1 MTTAPNPPTERRLY
15 QITADR
21 LREHIRK
28 HNIMPGTRLAPER
41 DLAQMLGVS
50 RPSLREALIALEIE
64 GSVEIRMGSGIYV
77 CEHLLGVK
85 GRTRTL
91 GESPSELM
99 QARALIEGEC
109 VMLACVKG
117 TKADYA
123 YLQGCIDKMREGAGK
138 GTPALDED
146 RKFHQRLARMSGNST
161 LLRIITA
168 LFEERY
174 SPLLAH
180 ISEHSENRDTWAHA
194 VVEHEAILQA
204 VQARDLIGA
213 QTAMRQ
219 HLRASEARWLQ
230 GMDAEV
236 NGASMP

>member
-1 MTTAPNPPTERRLY
+1 MTAPNPPAERRLY

-28 HNIMPGTRLAPER
+28 HDIKPGSRLAPER
-41 DLAQMLGVS
+41 DLAQLLGVS

-85 GRTRTL
+85 GKTLTL

-109 VMLACVKG
+109 VMLACLHG
-117 TKADYA
+117 SKADYR
-123 YLQGCIDKMREGAGK
+123 YLQTCIDKMREGVEK
-138 GTPALDED
+138 GVPALEDD
-146 RKFHQRLARMSGNST
+146 RKFHQRLAKMSGNST
-161 LLRIITA
+161 LVRIITS

-174 SPLLAH
+174 SPLSAH
-180 ISEHSENRDTWAHA
+180 ISEHSENRQTWATA
-194 VVEHEAILQA
+194 VTEHEAILRA

-219 HLRASEARWLQ
+219 HLRKSEERWLE

-236 NGASMP
+236 NSAGE

>member
-1 MTTAPNPPTERRLY
+1 MTAPSLPTERRLY

-28 HNIMPGTRLAPER
+28 HDIKPGSRLAPER
-41 DLAQMLGVS
+41 DLAQLLGVS

-85 GRTRTL
+85 GKTLTL

-109 VMLACVKG
+109 VMLACLHG
-117 TKADYA
+117 SKADYR
-123 YLQGCIDKMREGAGK
+123 YLQTCIDKMREGVEK
-138 GTPALDED
+138 GVPALEDD
-146 RKFHQRLARMSGNST
+146 RKFHQRLAKMSGNST
-161 LLRIITA
+161 LVRIITS

-174 SPLLAH
+174 SPLSAH
-180 ISEHSENRDTWAHA
+180 ISEHSENRQTWATA
-194 VVEHEAILQA
+194 VTEHEAILRA

-219 HLRASEARWLQ
+219 HLRKSEERWLE

-236 NGASMP
+236 NSAGE

>member
-1 MTTAPNPPTERRLY
+1 MTAPSPPTERRLY

-28 HNIMPGTRLAPER
+28 HDIKPGSRLAPER
-41 DLAQMLGVS
+41 DLAQLLGVS

-85 GRTRTL
+85 GKTLTL

-109 VMLACVKG
+109 VMLACLHG
-117 TKADYA
+117 SKADYR
-123 YLQGCIDKMREGAGK
+123 YLQACIDKMREGVEK
-138 GTPALDED
+138 GVPALEDD
-146 RKFHQRLARMSGNST
+146 RKFHQRLAKMSGNST
-161 LLRIITA
+161 LVRIITS

-174 SPLLAH
+174 SPLSAH
-180 ISEHSENRDTWAHA
+180 ISEHSENRQTWATA
-194 VVEHEAILQA
+194 VTEHEAILRA

-219 HLRASEARWLQ
+219 HLRKSEERWLE

-236 NGASMP
+236 NSAGD

>member
-1 MTTAPNPPTERRLY
+1 MTAPNPPAERRLY

-28 HNIMPGTRLAPER
+28 HDIKPGSRLAPER
-41 DLAQMLGVS
+41 DLAQLLGVS

-85 GRTRTL
+85 GKTLTL

-109 VMLACVKG
+109 VMLACLHG
-117 TKADYA
+117 SKADYR
-123 YLQGCIDKMREGAGK
+123 YLQACIDKMREGVEK
-138 GTPALDED
+138 GVPALEDD
-146 RKFHQRLARMSGNST
+146 RKFHQRLAKMSGNST
-161 LLRIITA
+161 LVRIITS

-174 SPLLAH
+174 SPLSAH
-180 ISEHSENRDTWAHA
+180 ISEHSENRQTWATA
-194 VVEHEAILQA
+194 VTEHEAILRA

-219 HLRASEARWLQ
+219 HLRKSEERWLE

-236 NGASMP
+236 NSAGD

>member
-1 MTTAPNPPTERRLY
+1 MTTPNPPAERRLY
-15 QITADR
+15 QVIANR

-28 HNIMPGTRLAPER
+28 HGIAAGSRLAPER

-77 CEHLLGVK
+77 CEHLLGNT
-85 GRTRTL
+85 GRTRIL

-109 VMLACVKG
+109 VMQACLNG
-117 TKADYA
+117 TKADYR
-123 YLQGCIDKMREGAGK
+123 YLQTCIDKMREGVEK
-138 GTPALDED
+138 GVPALDDD
-146 RKFHQRLARMSGNST
+146 RRFHQRLAKMSGNST
-161 LLRIITA
+161 LLRIITS

-174 SPLLAH
+174 SPLSAH
-180 ISEHSENRDTWAHA
+180 ISEHSENRDTWAAA
-194 VVEHEAILQA
+194 VAEHEAILLA
-204 VQARDLIGA
+204 VEARDLIGA

-219 HLRASEARWLQ
+219 HLRCSEARWLK
-230 GMDAEV
+230 GMDAQV
-236 NGASMP
+236 NTAGQ

>member
-1 MTTAPNPPTERRLY
+1 MTAPSPPTERRLY

-28 HNIMPGTRLAPER
+28 HDIKPGSRLAPER
-41 DLAQMLGVS
+41 DLAQLLGVS

-85 GRTRTL
+85 GKTLTL

-109 VMLACVKG
+109 VMLACLHG
-117 TKADYA
+117 SKADYR
-123 YLQGCIDKMREGAGK
+123 YLQTCIDKMRDGVQK
-138 GTPALDED
+138 GIPALDDD
-146 RKFHQRLARMSGNST
+146 RKFHQRLAKMSGNST
-161 LLRIITA
+161 LVRIITS

-174 SPLLAH
+174 SPLSAH
-180 ISEHSENRDTWAHA
+180 ISEHSENRQTWAAA
-194 VVEHEAILQA
+194 VAEHEAILHA

-219 HLRASEARWLQ
+219 HLRQSEARWLE

-236 NGASMP
+236 NSATE

>member
-1 MTTAPNPPTERRLY
+1 MTAPNPPAERRLY

-28 HNIMPGTRLAPER
+28 HGIQPGSRLPPER
-41 DLAQMLGVS
+41 DLAQLLGVS

-85 GRTRTL
+85 GKTVTL

-99 QARALIEGEC
+99 QARALIEGET
-109 VMLACVKG
+109 VMLACLHGSK
-117 TKADYA
+117 TDFR
-123 YLQGCIDKMREGAGK
+123 YLQKCIDKMREGVEK
-138 GTPALDED
+138 GVPALDDD
-146 RKFHQRLARMSGNST
+146 RKFHQRLAKMSGNST
-161 LLRIITA
+161 LVRIITS

-174 SPLLAH
+174 SPLSAH
-180 ISEHSENRDTWAHA
+180 ISEHSENRETWAIA
-194 VVEHEAILQA
+194 VAEHEAILQA
-204 VQARDLIGA
+204 VQTRDLIGA

-219 HLRASEARWLQ
+219 HLRRSEARWLD
-230 GMDAEV
+230 GMGSE
-236 NGASMP
+236 PL

>member
-1 MTTAPNPPTERRLY
+1 MTAPSLPTERRLY

-28 HNIMPGTRLAPER
+28 HDIKPGSRLAPER
-41 DLAQMLGVS
+41 DLAQLLGVS

-85 GRTRTL
+85 GKTLTL

-109 VMLACVKG
+109 VMLACLHG
-117 TKADYA
+117 SKADYR
-123 YLQGCIDKMREGAGK
+123 YLQACIDKMREGVEK
-138 GTPALDED
+138 GVPALEDD
-146 RKFHQRLARMSGNST
+146 RKFHQRLAKMSGNST
-161 LLRIITA
+161 LVRIITS

-174 SPLLAH
+174 SPLSAH
-180 ISEHSENRDTWAHA
+180 ISEHSENRQTWATA
-194 VVEHEAILQA
+194 VTEHEAILRA

-219 HLRASEARWLQ
+219 HLRKSEERWLE

-236 NGASMP
+236 NSAGE

>member
-1 MTTAPNPPTERRLY
+1 MTAPSLPTERRLY

-28 HNIMPGTRLAPER
+28 HDIKPGSRLAPER
-41 DLAQMLGVS
+41 DLAQLLGVS

-85 GRTRTL
+85 GKTLTL

-109 VMLACVKG
+109 VMLACLHG
-117 TKADYA
+117 SKADYR
-123 YLQGCIDKMREGAGK
+123 YLQACIDKMREGVEK
-138 GTPALDED
+138 GIPALEDD
-146 RKFHQRLARMSGNST
+146 RKFHQRLAKMSGNST
-161 LLRIITA
+161 LVRIITS

-174 SPLLAH
+174 SPLSAH
-180 ISEHSENRDTWAHA
+180 ISEHSENRQTWATA
-194 VVEHEAILQA
+194 VTEHEAILRA

-219 HLRASEARWLQ
+219 HLRQSEERWLE

-236 NGASMP
+236 NSAGD

>member
-1 MTTAPNPPTERRLY
+1 MTAPNPPAERRLY

-28 HNIMPGTRLAPER
+28 HDIKPGARLAPER
-41 DLAQMLGVS
+41 DLAQLLGVS

-85 GRTRTL
+85 GKTLTL

-109 VMLACVKG
+109 VMLACLHG
-117 TKADYA
+117 SKADYR
-123 YLQGCIDKMREGAGK
+123 YLQACIDKMREGVEK
-138 GTPALDED
+138 GVPALEDD
-146 RKFHQRLARMSGNST
+146 RKFHQRLAKMSGNST
-161 LLRIITA
+161 LVRIITS

-174 SPLLAH
+174 SPLSAH
-180 ISEHSENRDTWAHA
+180 ISEHSENRQTWATA
-194 VVEHEAILQA
+194 VAEHEDILRA

-219 HLRASEARWLQ
+219 HLRQSEARWLE

-236 NGASMP
+236 NSAGD

>member
-1 MTTAPNPPTERRLY
+1 MTAPNPPAERRLY

-28 HNIMPGTRLAPER
+28 HDIKPGSRLSPER
-41 DLAQMLGVS
+41 DLAQLLGVS

-85 GRTRTL
+85 GKTLTL

-109 VMLACVKG
+109 VMLACLHG
-117 TKADYA
+117 SKADYR
-123 YLQGCIDKMREGAGK
+123 YLQACIDKMREGVEK
-138 GTPALDED
+138 GVPALEDD
-146 RKFHQRLARMSGNST
+146 RKFHQRLAKMSGNST
-161 LLRIITA
+161 LVRIITS

-174 SPLLAH
+174 SPLSAH
-180 ISEHSENRDTWAHA
+180 ISEHSENRQTWATA
-194 VVEHEAILQA
+194 VTEHEAILRA

-219 HLRASEARWLQ
+219 HLRKSEERWLE

-236 NGASMP
+236 NSAGD